1 MRSGRDGQHAAAR
14 PRRVSGG
21 AGPGTPGAVTAETRP
36 TGTSSSP
43 SLRRAITGPLLF
55 LFILGDVLGAGIY
68 ALVGGIARET
78 GGAVWVPLLV
88 ALGLALLTAGSYA
101 ELVTKHPRAGGA
113 AVFARRA
120 YRSPAIAFV
129 VGFCMAAAGVV
140 SAAGLALAFAGD
152 YLSAL
157 VDVPQRGAA
166 LVFLVL
172 VGLLNARGIKE
183 SLRAN
188 VVMTCVEV
196 GGLLLVVVLGA
207 IVVLHGDGS
216 PGRVVEFTD
225 GVSVPS
231 AVLGGA
237 LLAYYSFV
245 GFETSANVA
254 EETVDVRRTY
264 PRALFGALLVAG
276 VAYVLVGLAVS
287 AAVPTEQLAGST
299 GPLLEVVRTSRVGL
313 PEQVFSVI
321 ALIAVAN
328 GALLTLVMASRLVFG
343 MSRDG
348 LLPPVLSRVLPQRR
362 TPWVAIVATTAV
374 AVALTATGSLTALA
388 ETVVLL
394 LLVVFTST
402 NLAVLVLRR
411 EHVEHDHVRVPT
423 VVPVLGLGSC
433 VLLATQQS
441 AGTYARAGLLLLL
454 GLALYAVSRVTG
466 ARGDGAEPYP
476 DEQEQ
481 PVAERA

>member
-1 MRSGRDGQHAAAR
+1 M
-14 PRRVSGG
+14 
-21 AGPGTPGAVTAETRP
+21 TAP
-36 TGTSSSP
+36 T
-43 SLRRAITGPLLF
+43 LQRAITGRLLF

-68 ALVGGIARET
+68 ALVGAIAAET

-101 ELVTKHPRAGGA
+101 ELVTKHPQAGGA

-120 YRSPAIAFV
+120 YRSPAVAFL

-140 SAAGLALAFAGD
+140 SAAGLALAFSGD
-152 YLSAL
+152 YLAEL
-157 VDVPQRGAA
+157 VDVPQVPAA
-166 LVFLVL
+166 VAFLLLVA
-172 VGLLNARGIKE
+172 LLNARGIKE

-188 VVMTCVEV
+188 VVMTVVEV
-196 GGLLLVVVLGA
+196 TGLLLVVVLG
-207 IVVLHGDGS
+207 VLVLGHGDGDA
-216 PGRVVEFTD
+216 GRVVELKD
-225 GVSVPS
+225 GVSGPG

-264 PRALFGALLVAG
+264 PRALFGALLLAG
-276 VAYVLVGLAVS
+276 AAYVLVGLAVS
-287 AAVPTEQLAGST
+287 AAVPTDQLAASSA
-299 GPLLEVVRTSRVGL
+299 PLLEVVRISDTGL
-313 PEQVFSVI
+313 PPDLFSLI
-321 ALIAVAN
+321 ALVAVAN

-343 MSRDG
+343 MARDG
-348 LLPPVLSRVLPQRR
+348 LLPPVLARVLPRRR
-362 TPWVAIVATTAV
+362 TPGVAIVATTLLAI
-374 AVALTATGSLTALA
+374 ALVATGDLAALA

-411 EHVEHDHVRVPT
+411 EVVEHDHVRVPT
-423 VVPVLGLGSC
+423 VVPVLGIASC

-441 AGTYARAGLLLLL
+441 AGTWARTALLLAL
-454 GLALYAVSRVTG
+454 GVVLYAVSRAPGLRG
-466 ARGDGAEPYP
+466 AAVEPYP
-476 DEQEQ
+476 DESAADA
-481 PVAERA
+481 PARR